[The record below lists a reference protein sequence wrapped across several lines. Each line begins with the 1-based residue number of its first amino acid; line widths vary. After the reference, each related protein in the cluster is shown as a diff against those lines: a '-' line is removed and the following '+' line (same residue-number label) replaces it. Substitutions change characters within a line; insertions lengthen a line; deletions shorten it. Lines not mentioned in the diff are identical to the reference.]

1 MRPKNRFRNVV
12 IPSLILSLLGGGL
25 AAASLRAA
33 PPARASA
40 VARFRDSV
48 RRILSQRKA
57 RHADWGIL
65 VADERNGRTL
75 YAHNAGDFFTP
86 ASNAKL
92 FTSSLALAVLG
103 PDYRWHTTLETSG
116 HVEPDGT
123 LEGNL
128 VLVGRG
134 DPNLSNRVFPY
145 NGVKEQTDGP
155 PEVVIADLVAQL
167 AAKGIKRIDGD
178 VVADDSYF
186 TYDRYPPGWSVDDMT
201 ADYGAPVSAIVIDDN
216 TLEIDV
222 APGARPGD
230 PATIQVLPFAAFYH
244 FTNDVTTA
252 RADTP
257 AQVSIAR
264 EPDSLNVTLTG
275 QVPVG
280 APPAQEY
287 LAIEQPARYAAALL
301 KHLLLAQGIAVT
313 GGTRVEH
320 LLPDQTPTPAPARQ
334 VLAEHVSPPLGEA
347 LRYILKV
354 SQNLHAECLL
364 RTVAH
369 VRTGVGSLQNGLALE
384 QEFLTRLGIAKDV
397 VFYDGSGLSRYDLVT
412 PRAVVKLLRWDAR
425 QSWWPVLY
433 DALPVAGQ
441 DGTLQDRMG
450 GTPAAGRV
458 VAKTGTLEHDNSL
471 SGYVTTLN
479 GRHLV
484 FSMFV
489 NNDPP
494 HDHLTPF
501 MDKIAEAMVEDFG
514 RGRRRVAANRVL
526 RGPARPVVPRVH

>member
-1 MRPKNRFRNVV
+1 MLSFR
-12 IPSLILSLLGGGL
+12 ILLLFIGGCL
-25 AAASLRAA
+25 AAVSLRGA
-33 PPARASA
+33 PPARASE
-40 VARFRDSV
+40 VARFRESV
-48 RRILSQRKA
+48 RRVLSKREA
-57 RHADWGIL
+57 RGADWGIL
-65 VADERNGRTL
+65 VADQRTGRTL
-75 YAHNAGDFFTP
+75 YAHDASRFFTP

-116 HVEPDGT
+116 HVAADGT

-155 PEVVIADLVAQL
+155 PEVVIANLVAQL
-167 AAKGIKRIDGD
+167 AAKGIKRIHGD
-178 VVADDSYF
+178 AVADDSYF
-186 TYDRYPPGWSVDDMT
+186 TYERYPPGWSVDDMT

-216 TLEIDV
+216 TMEIDV
-222 APGARPGD
+222 TPGARPGD
-230 PATIQVLPFAAFYH
+230 PTTIQVLPFAAFYH
-244 FTNDVTTA
+244 FRNDVTTA
-252 RADTP
+252 AAGAP

-264 EPDSLNVTLTG
+264 EPDSLDVTLTG

-280 APPAQEY
+280 EPPSQEY

-301 KHLLLAQGIAVT
+301 KHLLVAQGIAVT
-313 GGTRVEH
+313 GDTRVEH
-320 LLPDQTPTPAPARQ
+320 LLPDQTPGKTPARQ

-384 QEFLTRLGIAKDV
+384 QEFLTQLGIEKDV
-397 VFYDGSGLSRYDLVT
+397 VFFDGSGLSRYDLVT

-433 DALPVAGQ
+433 NALPVAGQ

-450 GTPAAGRV
+450 GTPAEGRV

-471 SGYVTTLN
+471 SGYVTTLS
-479 GRHLV
+479 GRRLV

-494 HDHLTPF
+494 HAHLTPF

-514 RGRRRVAANRVL
+514 RGRPRRRANRNR
-526 RGPARPVVPRVH
+526 RGATRTAPNRVH